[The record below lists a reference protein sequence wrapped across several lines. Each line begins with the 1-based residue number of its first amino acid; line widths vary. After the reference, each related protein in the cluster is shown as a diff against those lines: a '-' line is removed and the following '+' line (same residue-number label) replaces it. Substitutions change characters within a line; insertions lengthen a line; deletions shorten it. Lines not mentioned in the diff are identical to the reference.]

1 MNKTFLIFRREFLNT
16 VKRLAF
22 IIMTFIVPLIFL
34 LAIGVSQI
42 ISGVVKPSAA
52 EPVTIGYIDEV
63 GGFDRYTQQ
72 GTIKLVSYANRD
84 EAVSALAHKD
94 IKEYF
99 IISPDYY
106 TTGVINRY
114 TLEKQLTAPE
124 ATITAIKN
132 FITNNMLAGKVP
144 EADVALIQSPL
155 NLVTTRITPEG
166 TVAPEQGGF
175 GNLIIPGIFSLLL
188 VLSITFSSTYLVQGL
203 GDEKESRLIEV
214 LLSSVSTRQL
224 LTGKVLGLG
233 TAGLVQVVVW
243 VICAPLL
250 LGLASSSIG
259 GFFASLQ
266 IPPSFL
272 ILCVVYFVLG
282 YLLFAVIS
290 TGIGAISPSA
300 REGQQLATIF
310 TLSAVSPLW
319 ISSLIMLFPNNPA
332 FIALTIFPLT
342 APVTLMMR
350 LGSTDVPA
358 WQIAASI
365 IVLILTIIG
374 GMLLTVRIVRT
385 FLLMYGKRPSLGEI
399 IRNFRNG

>member
-1 MNKTFLIFRREFLNT
+1 MNKTFLIFRQEFLNT
-16 VKRLAF
+16 IRRVAF
-22 IIMTFIVPLIFL
+22 IIMTFVVPLVAL

-42 ISGVVKPSAA
+42 ISGVVEPSAA
-52 EPVTIGYIDEV
+52 EGVTIGYIDEV
-63 GGFDRYTQQ
+63 GGFDRYVQQ
-72 GTIKLVSYANRD
+72 GNIKLVRYAGRD
-84 EAVSALAHKD
+84 DVNGALGRGE

-99 IISPDYY
+99 IISGDYY
-106 TTGVINRY
+106 TTGMINRY
-114 TLEKQLTAPE
+114 TLEKQLETPPQTTA
-124 ATITAIKN
+124 AIKN
-132 FITNNMLAGKVP
+132 FISSNMLAGKVS
-144 EADVALIQSPL
+144 EADAALIQSPL

-175 GNLIIPGIFSLLL
+175 GNLIVPGIFSLLL
-188 VLSITFSSTYLVQGL
+188 VLSITFSSTYLVQSL

-233 TAGLVQVVVW
+233 AAGLVQVVVW

-250 LGLASSSIG
+250 VGLASSSIG
-259 GFFASLQ
+259 GFFSSLQ
-266 IPPSFL
+266 IPPGFL
-272 ILCVVYFVLG
+272 ILCVVYFILG

-310 TLSAVSPLW
+310 TLGAVSPLW
-319 ISSLIMLFPNNPA
+319 ISSLIMLFPDNPA
-332 FIALTIFPLT
+332 FIALTIFPIT

-350 LGSTDVPA
+350 LGATDVAA

-365 IVLILTIIG
+365 IVLGLSIVG
-374 GMLLTVRIVRT
+374 GMLLTTRIVRT
-385 FLLMYGKRPSLGEI
+385 FLLMYGKRPGLGEI
-399 IRNFRNG
+399 IRNFRRG

>member
-1 MNKTFLIFRREFLNT
+1 VNKTFLIFRQEFLNT
-16 VKRLAF
+16 ARRLAF
-22 IIMTFIVPLIFL
+22 IIMTFIVPLIAL

-42 ISGVVKPSAA
+42 ISGVVKPSVA
-52 EPVTIGYIDEV
+52 EEVTIGYIDEA
-63 GGFDRYTQQ
+63 GSFDQYVQQ
-72 GTIKLVSYANRD
+72 GNIKLMSYTNWN
-84 EAVSALAHKD
+84 EAIAGLSNND

-99 IISPDYY
+99 VIPQDYF
-106 TTGVINRY
+106 TTGVVKRY
-114 TLEKQLTAPE
+114 TLEKQLETPPQ
-124 ATITAIKN
+124 ISTAIKN
-132 FITNNMLAGKVP
+132 FITSNMLSGKVS
-144 EADVALIQSPL
+144 ETETALIESPL

-166 TVAPEQGGF
+166 TIAPDQGGF

-233 TAGLVQVVVW
+233 AAGLVQVIVW

-259 GFFASLQ
+259 GFFTGLKVS
-266 IPPSFL
+266 PSFL

-282 YLLFAVIS
+282 YLLYAVIS

-310 TLSAVSPLW
+310 TLGAVSPLW
-319 ISSLIMLFPNNPA
+319 ISSLIMIFPNNPA
-332 FIALTIFPLT
+332 FVALTIFPIT
-342 APVTLMMR
+342 APVTLMLR
-350 LGSTDVPA
+350 LGATDVPV
-358 WQIAASI
+358 WQIVASI
-365 IVLILTIIG
+365 AVLLLCIVG
-374 GMLLTVRIVRT
+374 GLLLTTKIVRT

-399 IRNFRNG
+399 IRNFRSG